1 MKRCQSIFL
10 RRSLVT
16 KSLTGSNNNSTSAAQ
31 RMANHFHCHQTT
43 SYAVQM
49 QNIQYY
55 NFSTKT
61 KPEEAQQESEVQA
74 TIDIDI
80 ETKSQS
86 AQSPSILTSLPTS
99 YTPGQAWSALQI
111 HLAGKQKIRLE
122 DLKDLCRSAR
132 SSTPKD
138 AKIIRTAMLDL
149 KRCNDFRM
157 SVDCAQ
163 LALDGMIR
171 SLTKGDEEETDAS
184 FLIQAGV
191 FAGEAFVNPS
201 TGLYVAAEARVV
213 HDAILATLL
222 SGVESLESVDDDD
235 DDDDDDE
242 EGVTPLASAANVAKG
257 VIDTLLLRASN
268 PTKDMK
274 KRKKRK
280 YLKYLRDS
288 SGPTPDMIDVA
299 VKICLKHDD
308 EEEGIGLARGILEAY
323 AERAYLGTALEGTVG
338 LVKDLEEKLAAAA
351 AQEAAEVEEDD
362 DGETEEEE
370 K

>member
-1 MKRCQSIFL
+1 MACV
-10 RRSLVT
+10 SL
-16 KSLTGSNNNSTSAAQ
+16 SSCLS
-31 RMANHFHCHQTT
+31 
-43 SYAVQM
+43 
-49 QNIQYY
+49 
-55 NFSTKT
+55 
-61 KPEEAQQESEVQA
+61 
-74 TIDIDI
+74 
-80 ETKSQS
+80 
-86 AQSPSILTSLPTS
+86 
-99 YTPGQAWSALQI
+99 
-111 HLAGKQKIRLE
+111 
-122 DLKDLCRSAR
+122 DL
-132 SSTPKD
+132 
-138 AKIIRTAMLDL
+138 
-149 KRCNDFRM
+149 
-157 SVDCAQ
+157 
-163 LALDGMIR
+163 G
-171 SLTKGDEEETDAS
+171 
-184 FLIQAGV
+184 
-191 FAGEAFVNPS
+191 
-201 TGLYVAAEARVV
+201 
-213 HDAILATLL
+213 
-222 SGVESLESVDDDD
+222 

-338 LVKDLEEKLAAAA
+338 LVKDLEEEKLAAAA

-362 DGETEEEE
+362 GETEGEE

>member
-1 MKRCQSIFL
+1 M
-10 RRSLVT
+10 
-16 KSLTGSNNNSTSAAQ
+16 
-31 RMANHFHCHQTT
+31 
-43 SYAVQM
+43 QM
-49 QNIQYY
+49 QNIQYS
-55 NFSTKT
+55 NFSTNT

-80 ETKSQS
+80 EPAETKSQS
-86 AQSPSILTSLPTS
+86 QQSPSILTSLPPS

-122 DLKDLCRSAR
+122 DFMDLCRSAR

-138 AKIIRTAMLDL
+138 AKVIRTAMLDL

-163 LALDGMIR
+163 LALEGMIR
-171 SLTKGDEEETDAS
+171 SLTKQGGGDEEETDAS

-201 TGLYVAAEARVV
+201 TGLYVAAEAKVV

-222 SGVESLESVDDDD
+222 SGVESLESV

-299 VKICLKHDD
+299 VKICLKHND

-338 LVKDLEEKLAAAA
+338 LVKDLEEEKLAAAA
-351 AQEAAEVEEDD
+351 AQEAAEVEE
-362 DGETEEEE
+362 E

>member
-1 MKRCQSIFL
+1 M
-10 RRSLVT
+10 
-16 KSLTGSNNNSTSAAQ
+16 
-31 RMANHFHCHQTT
+31 
-43 SYAVQM
+43 QM

-74 TIDIDI
+74 TIDINIDI
-80 ETKSQS
+80 EPAETKSQS
-86 AQSPSILTSLPTS
+86 QQSPSILTSLPPS

-138 AKIIRTAMLDL
+138 AKVIRTAMLDL

-163 LALDGMIR
+163 LALEGMIR
-171 SLTKGDEEETDAS
+171 SLTKQGNGGGDEERTDAS

-201 TGLYVAAEARVV
+201 TGLYVAAEAKVV

-222 SGVESLESVDDDD
+222 SGVESLESV

-338 LVKDLEEKLAAAA
+338 LVKDLEEEKLAAAA

>member
-1 MKRCQSIFL
+1 MVCSFRRGL
-10 RRSLVT
+10 HRRSVLRAEM
-16 KSLTGSNNNSTSAAQ
+16 TSSSSPTI
-31 RMANHFHCHQTT
+31 HPPL
-43 SYAVQM
+43 
-49 QNIQYY
+49 
-55 NFSTKT
+55 K
-61 KPEEAQQESEVQA
+61 EEAQQESEVQA

-80 ETKSQS
+80 EPAETKSQS
-86 AQSPSILTSLPTS
+86 QQSPSILTSLPPS

-122 DLKDLCRSAR
+122 DFMDLCRSAR

-138 AKIIRTAMLDL
+138 AKVIRTAMLDL

-163 LALDGMIR
+163 LALEGMIR
-171 SLTKGDEEETDAS
+171 SLTKQGNGDEEETDAS

-201 TGLYVAAEARVV
+201 TGLYVVAEARVV
-213 HDAILATLL
+213 HDAILTTLL

-338 LVKDLEEKLAAAA
+338 LVKDLEEEKLAAAA

-362 DGETEEEE
+362 GETEGEE